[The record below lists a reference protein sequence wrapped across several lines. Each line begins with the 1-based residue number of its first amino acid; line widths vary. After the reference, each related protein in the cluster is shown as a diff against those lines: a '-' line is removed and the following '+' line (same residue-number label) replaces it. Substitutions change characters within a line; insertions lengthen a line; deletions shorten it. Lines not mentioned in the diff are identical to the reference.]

1 MMTLIEYDIRILLDM
16 SYFAGK
22 IIIIMHF
29 KIVREILSGLGI
41 ALEIVSS

>member
-1 MMTLIEYDIRILLDM
+1 MTRILLDV

-22 IIIIMHF
+22 IIIIMRF
-29 KIVREILSGLGI
+29 KIVHEILSGLEI